1 MKKWIIPSGEPAGGE
16 IRAEYGDLIGNILV
30 SRGIRTSDA
39 AKRFL
44 GEGEFFTGE
53 KPADLDK
60 AAAVIADALEN
71 GEKITVY
78 GDYDC
83 DGVTSTVM
91 LYHYLDS
98 LGAEAEFYIPD
109 RSEGFGMNIPALKK
123 IIDGGTG
130 LIVTVDNGVNALEE
144 ADYIRER
151 GVKLVVTDHHQPGDT
166 LPVCEACVNPKRA
179 DDFSEFKDLCGAGV
193 VLKLLCALEEDK
205 EYILDNYAD
214 LAMVGT
220 IGDVVPLRGENRFI
234 VKRGLQNLAN
244 AGNEG
249 LKKLIYKTELSPNDL
264 TSADI
269 SFKICP
275 AINSAG
281 RVETAE
287 KAVRLLLAEGQG
299 EAERLCDAVL
309 ELNKTRRSLEVKIAN
324 DIKKQLD
331 DDPSILAKRVIFL
344 AGENWHAGVI
354 GIVCARV
361 AERYGKPTVVVAVE
375 NGEGRGSCRS
385 VGSFSIY
392 GLLSHCSAY
401 LTKFGGHLMAGGFSV
416 RADEIGLLK
425 QKIEEYTLANYPA
438 MPDAEL
444 FADMKAT
451 GDMLSLNNIESLK
464 RLEPFGEGCEKPVFL
479 LENCLV
485 KAKRALK
492 DGKYVSFEVRSG
504 NTTLR
509 AVSFSMSF
517 ADFAA
522 ETGDMIDLIAT
533 AEINEYNGSKSVQL
547 RPLDYRPSGF
557 REDRFFAAKRVY
569 DAIVRG
575 EGFDKRLAPRIIPQ
589 SREDLMKIYDLL
601 KANNGRLT
609 LEQIAVFNGS
619 VNYCMLKVAADA
631 FCEAKMAEADGER
644 IRLLPVTKKTDL
656 FKEGLLARLAQSARA
671 YSH

>member
-1 MKKWIIPSGEPAGGE
+1 MKKWIIPSEELSVEE
-16 IRAEYGDLIGNILV
+16 IRVEYGDFIGKILV
-30 SRGIRTSDA
+30 SRGIRTSA
-39 AKRFL
+39 AAEKFL

-53 KPADLDK
+53 MPADLDK
-60 AAAVIADALEN
+60 AVAVIADALEK

-98 LGAEAEFYIPD
+98 LGAEVEFYIPD
-109 RSEGFGMNIPALKK
+109 RYEGYGMNIPALKK
-123 IIDGGTG
+123 IIDGGTN
-130 LIVTVDNGVNALEE
+130 LIITVDNGINAVEE
-144 ADYIRER
+144 SDYIKER
-151 GVKLVVTDHHQPGDT
+151 GVRLVITDHHQPGDT
-166 LPVCEACVNPKRA
+166 LPVCDACVNPKRA
-179 DDFSEFKDLCGAGV
+179 DDYSEFKDLCGAGV

-234 VKRGLQNLAN
+234 VKRGLQNLKN

-249 LKKLIYKTELSPNDL
+249 LKKLIFKSDLSPGNL
-264 TSADI
+264 TSTDI

-309 ELNKTRRSLEVKIAN
+309 ELNKTRKSLEVEIAN
-324 DIKKQLD
+324 GIKKQLD
-331 DDPSILAKRVIFL
+331 ENPAILAKRVIFL
-344 AGENWHAGVI
+344 AGEGWHAGVS

-361 AERYGKPTVVVAVE
+361 AERYGKPTIVVAVN

-385 VGSFSIY
+385 VGNFSIFS
-392 GLLSHCSAY
+392 LLSHCSAH

-416 RADEIGLLK
+416 KADEIELLK
-425 QKIEEYTLANYPA
+425 QAIEDYALANYPT

-444 FADMKAT
+444 FADMKAA
-451 GDMLSLNNIESLK
+451 GDMLSVNNIEALK

-479 LENCLV
+479 LEGCEV

-492 DGKYVSFEVRSG
+492 DGKYVSFEVKSG

-509 AVSFSMSF
+509 AISFSMTF

-522 ETGDMIDLIAT
+522 EVGDRIDLIAT
-533 AEINEYNGSKSVQL
+533 AEINEYNGVKSVQL
-547 RPLDYRPSGF
+547 RPLDFRPTGF

-575 EGFDKRLAPRIIPQ
+575 EGFDKRLTPRIIPQ

-601 KANNGRLT
+601 RKNNGRLT

-631 FCEAKMAEADGER
+631 FCEAKMAQADGER

-656 FKEGLLARLAQSARA
+656 FKEGLLARLAQSTKL
-671 YSH
+671 